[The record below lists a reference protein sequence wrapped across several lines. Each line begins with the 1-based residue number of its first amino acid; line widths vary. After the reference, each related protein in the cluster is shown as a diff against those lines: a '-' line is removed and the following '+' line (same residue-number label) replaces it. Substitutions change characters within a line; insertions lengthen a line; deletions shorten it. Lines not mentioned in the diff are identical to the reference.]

1 MANEFIRGFIAEYAS
16 TDFASMGGVIQNANQ
31 FRGFSSKL
39 LDCINSSAR
48 AVLYDRLLLFTTTTS
63 SSSPL
68 PHRPIH
74 TVQRRSRGIENVFLY
89 DRKEELFSVERV
101 EDSLGIAANLRALI
115 NFSSDIS
122 NTSIFFVLSLD
133 PCILCLT

>member
-1 MANEFIRGFIAEYAS
+1 VANEFLRGFIAEYSS
-16 TDFASMGGVIQNANQ
+16 TDFASMGGVIQNTNQ

-48 AVLYDRLLLFTTTTS
+48 AILYDRLFLFLFFFVLLVLKFIDLKVFS
-63 SSSPL
+63 SL
-68 PHRPIH
+68 F

-122 NTSIFFVLSLD
+122 TLLLLAVSSL
-133 PCILCLT
+133 C